1 MTQPDDVQARNARV
15 IAEFRANRGR
25 VGGDFAGAPLLLLHT
40 VGARTGKPR
49 VSPAMYL
56 PDDSRYLI
64 FATNGGAD
72 DHPAW
77 YRNLTAH
84 PSAQIEVGDQ
94 VIGVHATELHGRER
108 DDKYTEQARRYAG
121 LAVLADDGVGV
132 PVGDVRSDARHG
144 EHDDRGGDADR
155 AVHAAADGGQGAA
168 RNGRGG
174 ERGHRTA
181 RESWPRW
188 PVTSQ
193 APPEPNGPGGYPKAR
208 RLPPMAVFM
217 ACWLPVWVP
226 HLSKSSRSR

>member
-108 DDKYTEQARRYAG
+108 DDKYTEQARRYPG
-121 LAVLADDGVGV
+121 F
-132 PVGDVRSDARHG
+132 
-144 EHDDRGGDADR
+144 
-155 AVHAAADGGQGAA
+155 AAYQQ
-168 RNGRGG
+168 N
-174 ERGHRTA
+174 TA
-181 RESWPRW
+181 RTI
-188 PVTSQ
+188 PVIALTPTSQ
-193 APPEPNGPGGYPKAR
+193 GDEADSTQEPIR
-208 RLPPMAVFM
+208 
-217 ACWLPVWVP
+217 
-226 HLSKSSRSR
+226 